1 MSERES
7 VSEASVYRL
16 SLYHCYFLQL
26 LRAAG
31 ESHITS
37 STLAQ
42 ELGFKE
48 ETVRRD
54 LSYVG
59 GVGRPGSGYDVRT
72 LFNAIHSFL
81 GLIDEYP
88 VVAVGRAQMLE
99 ALTLVFPAENYG
111 LRVAAYY
118 SEADEDTGKSIS
130 GLEVRPMSELPQ
142 MDRSLGISVAL
153 LACTPPMVNE
163 TVALLAKAGVRG
175 IFVLTPAIHIDRPEG
190 ITITHV
196 RIPCDVKS
204 LACRCRP
211 DSV

>member
-1 MSERES
+1 MADQKP

-16 SLYHCYFLQL
+16 SLYHCYFLQV
-26 LRAAG
+26 LRTVG

-37 STLAQ
+37 GAIAE

-72 LFNAIHSFL
+72 LFNAIQAFL

-88 VVAVGRAQMLE
+88 VVAVGTAQMLE
-99 ALTLVFPAENYG
+99 ALSLVFPAANYG
-111 LRVAAYY
+111 LRVSAYY
-118 SEADEDTGKSIS
+118 SEDAGDVGKVID
-130 GLEVRPMSELPQ
+130 GIEVHHTSQLPE
-142 MDRSLGISVAL
+142 MDASLGISVAL
-153 LACTPPMVNE
+153 LACTPPKVNE
-163 TVALLAKAGVRG
+163 SVALLAEAGVKG
-175 IFVLTPAIHIDRPEG
+175 IFVLTPAIRIERPEG
-190 ITITHV
+190 VTITHI

-211 DSV
+211 TSA